1 MILNAN
7 PYLENKFFSK
17 KVKKKI
23 SKVINSGRYILG
35 KEVKNFEK
43 KFSNF
48 IGSKYALGVNSGTDA
63 LIIALKTLGVSKGDE
78 VIVPSISASATAI
91 AVKNVGAKIVYADL
105 DLESYNVSARTI
117 KPKISKKTKV
127 IIVVHL
133 HGLSADITAIKKIIR
148 NKNIKIIEDC
158 AQSHGS
164 KLNNKYTGNLGDIG
178 CFSFYPTKN
187 LNCIG
192 DGGAITT
199 SNKRFYNLAK
209 QIREYGW
216 VNRDDSKIV
225 GINSRLDEIQ
235 AAILTIKLKKLSF
248 LNNQRRKIA
257 KKYYTNITKSK
268 KIILPKFKKNDNHV
282 FHHFV
287 VRLENINRSKL
298 IRSFLKKGIQILI
311 HYKKPLFEQN
321 ALKGSSIKFSNAS
334 KIANNTISLPIYPN
348 LKNQD
353 IKRVYREL
361 NKYA

>member
-7 PYLENKFFSK
+7 PKLENKFFSK
-17 KVKKKI
+17 EIKKKI

-35 KEVKNFEK
+35 NEVKNFEK
-43 KFSNF
+43 NFSNF

-78 VIVPSISASATAI
+78 VIIPSISASATAI

-105 DLESYNVSARTI
+105 DVDSYNVSARTI

-133 HGLSADITAIKKIIR
+133 HGLSADITSIKKMIR

-199 SNKRFYNLAK
+199 SSKKFYNLAK

-216 VNRDDSKIV
+216 ANRDDSKIV

-235 AAILTIKLKKLSF
+235 AAILTIKLKKLRF
-248 LNNQRRKIA
+248 LNNKRRKIA
-257 KKYYTNITKSK
+257 KKYFTNITKSK
-268 KIILPKFKKNDNHV
+268 KIILPKFNKIDNHV

-287 VRLENINRSKL
+287 VRLNNINRSKL

-321 ALKGSSIKFSNAS
+321 ALKANSRKFSNAS
-334 KIANNTISLPIYPN
+334 KITKNIISLPIYPN

-353 IKRVYREL
+353 IKRIYKEL